1 MTMKNNTLRVIL
13 YGLTWFL
20 GIVSL
25 TLAVDAALLRS
36 KQPDILFWSG
46 KKLLFCT
53 GVSFLGLFA
62 LCIAQKFQPT
72 FKSDANRS
80 LTPEKVFIFLLGIVF
95 LSQLKEPATTAG
107 DLEFQMEGLRQY
119 VRGDVNE
126 FNSLRI
132 PIKNGNLAEDRVE
145 PIIWYPPGTMIL
157 LLPWLK
163 LGVPSDW
170 AARILMVSALA
181 CGGVGFL
188 RLATKLNIGLVA
200 RFAFSVVL
208 ALVTLSRDGLG
219 TSAPTSVDNIGM
231 ATFPWIAIASLKLIK
246 KLQGDDG
253 NIGNTYTGFLLV
265 GLSTGSL
272 YLIKY
277 SWFVAGAA
285 LAGFTGVS
293 AFVLV
298 RKIPFSRR
306 LGVMTSYSL
315 GFITPFLILNHYNE
329 TRAGYD
335 ALKYNEKGGIGD
347 TGFIDFLY
355 GPNFSATAQASQL
368 PFSIFAGPG
377 FLLGGNHL
385 ATKTVQMVRQ
395 EPAFVQFFEK
405 RKTNAHVWALILI
418 CLPLSFVTF
427 YIFGLYSKDSHAEN
441 VLFLVCMA
449 LIPII
454 ILAYLSLKTGFN
466 YIIKDNYRYV
476 IPYSLLFQALLLD
489 VWFEKIKRNSTRA
502 TQIFFSLVLFWVII
516 FPNAWAL
523 KQHAKRWTSPA
534 LDSNKTHIQAWDK
547 LQTEN
552 PAGKSITFI
561 LNGHGPRTEGL
572 DGRLVCVPFLLNGG
586 IESDPSGAFYHTSEP
601 IRVIIAVEQNLSTRH
616 KGVKQF
622 LNKFPD
628 IEWEINPLPN
638 SVFPEVLYADLGY
651 NQRQILDH
659 APCN

>member
-1 MTMKNNTLRVIL
+1 MKNNTLRVIL

-107 DLEFQMEGLRQY
+107 DLEFQMEGLHQY

-145 PIIWYPPGTMIL
+145 PIVWYPPGTMIL

-181 CGGVGFL
+181 CGAVGFL

-231 ATFPWIAIASLKLIK
+231 
-246 KLQGDDG
+246 
-253 NIGNTYTGFLLV
+253 
-265 GLSTGSL
+265 
-272 YLIKY
+272 
-277 SWFVAGAA
+277 
-285 LAGFTGVS
+285 AGFTGVS

-586 IESDPSGAFYHTSEP
+586 IESDPNGAFYHTSEP